1 MTDLDIMLDFFSPET
16 DYVDTYCS
24 VCGVPLSVRKR
35 GTKRPLCKDC
45 KREIQRE
52 RDHEKYVKK
61 QDHKLYFRFGDP
73 VIDLVGAIIRQA
85 ENDAA
90 WQRKF
95 HADGQELDLEECDAN
110 DFILDGGVELW
121 LRAIGLGVQPSLLK
135 KLNRLEE
142 K

>member
-1 MTDLDIMLDFFSPET
+1 MTDFDIMLDFFSPET

-24 VCGVPLSVRKR
+24 VCGAPLSVRKR
-35 GTKRPLCKDC
+35 GTKRPLCEDC
-45 KREIQRE
+45 KRAIQRE
-52 RDHEKYVKK
+52 RDHEKYLAKS
-61 QDHKLYFRFGDP
+61 KLYYRFGDP
-73 VIDLVGAIIRQA
+73 IVDLVGAIIRQA

-90 WQRKF
+90 WQRRF
-95 HADGQELDLEECDAN
+95 RSDGQELDLEECDAK

-135 KLNRLEE
+135 KLNTLEE